1 MSKKLN
7 ALREERNQ
15 AVHEARQIIDR
26 ADNEKRELNSEERSH
41 YEGLFAKQQNL
52 RDAIEREER
61 QIEAERELA
70 GSVNTASGSG
80 DNGEQRGMGPT
91 ATPEY
96 RQAFNKLLRTGDMRS
111 LNADEHRALAAGVGS
126 TGGFFVTPQSM
137 AEMLIKSADDAIFIR
152 QKATKFQIPT
162 AASLGAVS
170 LDNDV
175 ADSDWTSEILTGS
188 EDSSMT
194 FGKRELYPQ
203 ALAKRI
209 KVSNALLA
217 RVPNSENLVMQRL
230 GYKIGISQEK
240 AFLTGDGVKKP
251 LGLFTASSNGVSTAR
266 DVSTDNT
273 TTEMT
278 MNGLINA
285 KYSLKGQ
292 YQQKASWL
300 FHRDGVKQIAKMKDL
315 EGQYIWQPSK
325 IAGEPDTLLGMPVEQ
340 SEYAPNT
347 FTTGLYVGLLGD
359 FSYYWIADALDMQIQ
374 VLRELYAETNQTG
387 YISRIESDG
396 MPVLAEAF
404 ARVKLG

>member
-7 ALREERNQ
+7 SMREERNK

-26 ADNEKRELNSEERSH
+26 ADSEKRELSSEERSH
-41 YEGLFAKQQNL
+41 YDSLFAKQQKL
-52 RDAIEREER
+52 RDDIEREER
-61 QIEAERELA
+61 QIEAERDLA
-70 GSVNTASGSG
+70 DAVSPAAGVGE
-80 DNGEQRGMGPT
+80 NGEQRGMGPT
-91 ATPEY
+91 ASPEY
-96 RQAFNKLLRTGDMRS
+96 RSAFNKLLRTGDLRS
-111 LNADEHRALAAGVGS
+111 LNADEHRALSAGVGS
-126 TGGFFVTPQSM
+126 QGGFFVTPQSM

-170 LDNDV
+170 MDSDV
-175 ADSDWTSEILTGS
+175 DDSDWTSEIKTGN
-188 EDSSMT
+188 EDSGMK

-240 AFLTGDGVKKP
+240 AFLTGDGNKKP
-251 LGLFTASSNGVSTAR
+251 LGLFTASANGVSTAR
-266 DVSTDNT
+266 DVSADNT
-273 TTEMT
+273 ATAMT
-278 MNGLINA
+278 MDGLINA
-285 KYSLKGQ
+285 KFALKGQ
-292 YQQKASWL
+292 YLRNASWM
-300 FHRDGVKQIAKMKDL
+300 FHRDGIKQIAKMKDL

-325 IAGEPDTLLGMPVEQ
+325 IAGEPDTLMGVPVEQ
-340 SEYAPNT
+340 SEYVPNT
-347 FTTGLYVGLLGD
+347 FTSGQYVGIIGD

>member
-26 ADNEKRELNSEERSH
+26 ADNEKRELSAEERSH
-41 YEGLFAKQQNL
+41 YDGLFSKQQRL
-52 RDAIEREER
+52 REDIEREER
-61 QIEAERELA
+61 QIEAERDLA
-70 GSVNTASGSG
+70 AVASPASGINE
-80 DNGEQRGMGPT
+80 NGEQRGVGPT
-91 ATPEY
+91 ASPEY
-96 RQAFNKLLRTGDMRS
+96 RSAFNKLLRTGDMRS
-111 LNADEHRALAAGVGS
+111 LNADEHRALSAGVGS
-126 TGGFFVTPQSM
+126 QGGFFVTPQTM

-152 QKATKFQIPT
+152 EKATKFQIPT

-170 LDNDV
+170 LDTDV
-175 ADSDWTSEILTGS
+175 DDSDWTSEILTGN
-188 EDSSMT
+188 EDSAMK

-251 LGLFTASSNGVSTAR
+251 LGLFTASANGVSTAR
-266 DVSTDNT
+266 DISTDNT
-273 TTEMT
+273 TTAMT

-285 KYSLKGQ
+285 KYALKGQ
-292 YQQKASWL
+292 YQRNASWL
-300 FHRDGVKQIAKMKDL
+300 FHRDGVKQIAQMKDL
-315 EGQYIWQPSK
+315 DGQYIWQPSK
-325 IAGEPDTLLGMPVEQ
+325 IAGEPDTLLGLPVEQ
-340 SEYAPNT
+340 SEYVPNT
-347 FTTGLYVGLLGD
+347 FTTGLYVGILGD